1 VSPSALLSSILRA
14 LDFRMPND
22 IMKIDIGKIDAKEDV
37 EDAVTYECLLNVTT
51 SISSL
56 PEGNL
61 HTPKSGIGFR

>member
-1 VSPSALLSSILRA
+1 
-14 LDFRMPND
+14 MPND